1 MTHWRKSSHSGS
13 YPETCVEC
21 APLSLGRDSAVG
33 VRDSTD
39 PDGPRLV
46 LGRTGWRALLVQ
58 LKERPR
64 PGVTS

>member
-21 APLSLGRDSAVG
+21 APLLSGRDSVVG

-46 LGRTGWRALLVQ
+46 LSRAGWSALLVQ
-58 LKERPR
+58 LKERR
-64 PGVTS
+64 V

>member
-46 LGRTGWRALLVQ
+46 LSHEAWDALLGH
-58 LKERPR
+58 LKRD
-64 PGVTS
+64 G

>member
-21 APLSLGRDSAVG
+21 APLPLGRDGVVG

-46 LGRTGWRALLVQ
+46 LSRAGWSALLDR
-58 LKERPR
+58 LKECP
-64 PGVTS
+64 V